1 MGVSTAH
8 LYRSSGAT
16 YRPSAEAHPFYR
28 ELAAQGGG
36 PPEWNFYKYLIDRQ
50 GRVVARFPS
59 QTRPNDPQLIE
70 AIEKLL

>member
-1 MGVSTAH
+1 LELTDPGDQLALLLLVAVLS
-8 LYRSSGAT
+8 
-16 YRPSAEAHPFYR
+16 P
-28 ELAAQGGG
+28 LAAQDYG

-59 QTRPNDPQLIE
+59 RTRPNDPQLIE